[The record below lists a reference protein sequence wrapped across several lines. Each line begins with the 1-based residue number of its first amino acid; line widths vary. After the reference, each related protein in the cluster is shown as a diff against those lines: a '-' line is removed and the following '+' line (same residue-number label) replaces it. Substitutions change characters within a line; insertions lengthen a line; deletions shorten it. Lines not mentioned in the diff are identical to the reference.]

1 MPAPPMCQTPLP
13 PPSLHARVI
22 SAREQDGRPKSCSG
36 SALQAEETVRR
47 TTSLFFLRAHRS
59 AHRRDAKT
67 PSKGSAMCSPQ
78 WPAGAVNWG
87 GAARQGSEKPGS
99 EKQRYGSHQ
108 QQQPASTSTSSQ
120 KKKSTQE
127 NAPEP
132 ACHSY
137 AKTVRAVLTTP
148 GHAPLLRSVP
158 VSGEVL
164 RRTGGL
170 LGVGRAPAGFVGP
183 GVTTCGGGADLRKV
197 GSKLLACSGRAG
209 CASGCAMGASAGRLQ
224 AEVGKNGKVREP
236 RPVWGWWMR
245 SAQRPALSLHGVCL
259 F

>member
-1 MPAPPMCQTPLP
+1 MCQTPLP

-78 WPAGAVNWG
+78 WPAGAVNWRG
-87 GAARQGSEKPGS
+87 GRTAGQRKTGQRKA
-99 EKQRYGSHQ
+99 RYGSHQ
-108 QQQPASTSTSSQ
+108 PAATSQQQQQQQQP

-148 GHAPLLRSVP
+148 AHAPLRSVP

-183 GVTTCGGGADLRKV
+183 GVTTCGGGADL
-197 GSKLLACSGRAG
+197 SKASSNCLRAAGELACAR
-209 CASGCAMGASAGRLQ
+209 GCAMGASAGRLQ

>member
-1 MPAPPMCQTPLP
+1 MDGRKAVPARPYRPKKRSGGQPRSSFCAPIEAPIAVMPKHRAKEAPCAVPNGQRAPSIGGGPHGRAAKNRAAKSKGMAHTSSSNQPAP
-13 PPSLHARVI
+13 A
-22 SAREQDGRPKSCSG
+22 
-36 SALQAEETVRR
+36 
-47 TTSLFFLRAHRS
+47 
-59 AHRRDAKT
+59 
-67 PSKGSAMCSPQ
+67 
-78 WPAGAVNWG
+78 PAA
-87 GAARQGSEKPGS
+87 
-99 EKQRYGSHQ
+99 
-108 QQQPASTSTSSQ
+108 